1 MYPDIN
7 QKEKSKQ
14 EMKTD
19 IILSGVGGQGILS
32 IAAAIGEAALK
43 EGLYMKQAE
52 VHGMSQRGG
61 DVQSNLR
68 LSNQPIAS
76 DLIPLGHADLIISLE
91 PMESLRYLPYLNKE
105 GWLVTNS
112 QPFVNI
118 PNYPE
123 IEKVN
128 AELDKLPHKVVL
140 DVEAIAKEA
149 GSVRAANI
157 VMLGA
162 ATPFL
167 GLEYEKIEEGV
178 RSIFARKGEEIV
190 TMNLKA
196 LKAGYEIAQS
206 KQA

>member
-1 MYPDIN
+1 
-7 QKEKSKQ
+7 
-14 EMKTD
+14 MKTD

-32 IAAAIGEAALK
+32 IAAVIGQAALE

-68 LSNQPIAS
+68 LSDKPIAS
-76 DLIPLGHADLIISLE
+76 DLIPLGQADLIISLE
-91 PMESLRYLPYLNKE
+91 PMESLRYLPYLKKD

-112 QPFVNI
+112 QPFINI

-128 AELDKLPHKVVL
+128 EALGTLPNKVVL
-140 DVEAIAKEA
+140 DVEAIAKDA
-149 GSVRAANI
+149 GSARASNI

-162 ATPFL
+162 AAPFI
-167 GLEYEKIEEGV
+167 GIEFDKIAEGV
-178 RSIFARKGEEIV
+178 KSIFARKGEEIV
-190 TMNLKA
+190 NLNLKA
-196 LKAGYEIAQS
+196 LNAGYEMAQGK
-206 KQA
+206 KQ

>member
-1 MYPDIN
+1 
-7 QKEKSKQ
+7 
-14 EMKTD
+14 MKTD

-112 QPFVNI
+112 QPFINI

-190 TMNLKA
+190 AMNLKA
-196 LKAGYEIAQS
+196 LKAGYEIAQNNR
-206 KQA
+206 K

>member
-1 MYPDIN
+1 
-7 QKEKSKQ
+7 
-14 EMKTD
+14 MKTD

-68 LSNQPIAS
+68 ISNQPIAS

-112 QPFVNI
+112 QPFINI

-190 TMNLKA
+190 AMNLKA
-196 LKAGYEIAQS
+196 LKAGYEIAQHNR
-206 KQA
+206 K